1 MRSLIVAAAGPRLDI
16 DTRETWLA
24 RAAEIAGVSYRQARA
39 IYYGENVKP
48 DSDAVRAFEEA
59 ARNRAR
65 QGAADLAEQFD
76 SIVVQLEN
84 GAAFLDR
91 REVAALHSV
100 AGKLRSFYADGQ
112 AQIPGATD

>member
-1 MRSLIVAAAGPRLDI
+1 MRSLIVAAAGPRLDT

-24 RAAEIAGVSYRQARA
+24 RAAEVAGVSYRQARA

-59 ARNRAR
+59 ARERAR
-65 QGAADLAEQFD
+65 EGAGVLAQRFD

-84 GAAFLDR
+84 EAAFLDR
-91 REVAALHSV
+91 HELAALHRV
-100 AGKLRSFYADGQ
+100 AGKLRAFYSDRQPEAS
-112 AQIPGATD
+112 APG